1 MQKLLSGQKRVLWDE
16 SDENET
22 NIKIW
27 FELHI
32 NEFPKNQCVVTLYW
46 TDFYNKTIPTKA
58 KKITDLFI

>member
-27 FELHI
+27 L
-32 NEFPKNQCVVTLYW
+32 NCVMNSL
-46 TDFYNKTIPTKA
+46 KTS
-58 KKITDLFI
+58 